1 MDTVFGSRALQR
13 SWAEDRDLGWH
24 QHRKVVEAVEVGK
37 NVSERRK
44 QNQNL
49 EETQHLKV
57 RQRKKS
63 LWHRL
68 KGGSQRDGRK
78 TVSVESGKQERRELW
93 MEVDIFV

>member
-1 MDTVFGSRALQR
+1 M
-13 SWAEDRDLGWH
+13 
-24 QHRKVVEAVEVGK
+24 GK

-49 EETQHLKV
+49 EEPQHLKA

-78 TVSVESGKQERRELW
+78 TMSVESGKQDRKRV
-93 MEVDIFV
+93 VDGGRYLCPVMLTD

>member
-1 MDTVFGSRALQR
+1 M
-13 SWAEDRDLGWH
+13 
-24 QHRKVVEAVEVGK
+24 GK

-49 EETQHLKV
+49 EEPQHLKA

-68 KGGSQRDGRK
+68 KGSSQRDGRK
-78 TVSVESGKQERRELW
+78 TMSVESGKQDRKEL
-93 MEVDIFV
+93 

>member
-1 MDTVFGSRALQR
+1 MDTVSGSRSSGR
-13 SWAEDRDLGWH
+13 SWAEDRFGWH

-44 QNQNL
+44 ENQNL

-78 TVSVESGKQERRELW
+78 P
-93 MEVDIFV
+93 